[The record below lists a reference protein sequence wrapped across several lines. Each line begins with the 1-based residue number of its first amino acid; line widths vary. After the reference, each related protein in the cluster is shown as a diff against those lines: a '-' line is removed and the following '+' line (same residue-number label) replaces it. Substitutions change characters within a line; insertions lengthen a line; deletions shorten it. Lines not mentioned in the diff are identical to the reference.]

1 MEQAE
6 GHKGRAGEFA
16 ARDTVAQRYGD
27 GKRAAGV
34 GDERPQEQLPRKR
47 EGGGG
52 VVGSAVGS
60 IRADRDVG
68 LR

>member
-16 ARDTVAQRYGD
+16 ARDTVAQRDRD

-34 GDERPQEQLPRKR
+34 GDEAAGAAAAEERGWRR
-47 EGGGG
+47 GGGF
-52 VVGSAVGS
+52 SS
-60 IRADRDVG
+60 RIH
-68 LR
+68 